1 MHQLQFGT
9 KKNARG
15 IAACE
20 NKNKTKQKI
29 IRQEWPLFA
38 TPADARSLDRSS
50 AAATCVMTEA
60 IGDTD
65 DETHEQRLV
74 STVSVRATR

>member
-29 IRQEWPLFA
+29 IRQEWPLLT
-38 TPADARSLDRSS
+38 TPADARSLVRCCDLR
-50 AAATCVMTEA
+50 
-60 IGDTD
+60 D
-65 DETHEQRLV
+65 DGSHWRHG
-74 STVSVRATR
+74 